1 MSRGRRSG
9 LIHMSLN
16 PEPELD
22 TRFSA
27 PGAAPT
33 PWRVTSQMLDQA
45 ELYWLTTVRADGRP
59 HVTPLIGV
67 AEDGVM
73 HFTTGLEE
81 QKARNLE
88 HNQNVAIVTGN
99 NAWASGLDVVVE
111 GTAVRLTD
119 RESLQRLAAAIN
131 SKYAGEWHF
140 EAGDDLLMTDGHGAA
155 LFRIVP
161 AKVLAFAKDPHGQT
175 RYRF

>member
-1 MSRGRRSG
+1 
-9 LIHMSLN
+9 MSLN
-16 PEPELD
+16 PQPELD
-22 TRFSA
+22 ARYSDPEAT
-27 PGAAPT
+27 PT
-33 PWRVTSQMLDQA
+33 PWSVAVQMLDQA

-88 HNQNVAIVTGN
+88 HNRNVALVTGN
-99 NAWASGLDVVVE
+99 NAWARGLDVVVE

-119 RESLQRLAAAIN
+119 RDSLQRLAGAIN
-131 SKYAGEWHF
+131 SKYAGDWQF
-140 EAGDDLLMTDGHGAA
+140 DVGDDLLLTNGHEAA
-155 LFRIVP
+155 LFRIEP
-161 AKVLAFAKDPHGQT
+161 AKVLAFAKEPHGQT
-175 RYRF
+175 RYRIGG

>member
-1 MSRGRRSG
+1 
-9 LIHMSLN
+9 MSLN
-16 PEPELD
+16 PQPELD
-22 TRFSA
+22 ARFSD
-27 PGAAPT
+27 PAAEPT
-33 PWRVTSQMLDQA
+33 PWSVTVQMLDQA

-88 HNQNVAIVTGN
+88 HNRNVALVTGN
-99 NAWASGLDVVVE
+99 NAWARGLDVVVE
-111 GTAVRLTD
+111 GAAVRLTD
-119 RESLQRLAAAIN
+119 RESLRRLADAIN
-131 SKYAGEWHF
+131 AKYGGDWRF
-140 EAGDDLLMTDGHGAA
+140 DVGDDALLLTDRHEAA
-155 LFRIVP
+155 LFRIEP

-175 RYRF
+175 RYRFSARP